1 MDFHFFDSPCALH
14 ITTGN
19 IETFAHET
27 KIMARTAIKANN
39 YNHTLTFIV

>member
-1 MDFHFFDSPCALH
+1 MDFNFFDCPCALNI
-14 ITTGN
+14 ITRN